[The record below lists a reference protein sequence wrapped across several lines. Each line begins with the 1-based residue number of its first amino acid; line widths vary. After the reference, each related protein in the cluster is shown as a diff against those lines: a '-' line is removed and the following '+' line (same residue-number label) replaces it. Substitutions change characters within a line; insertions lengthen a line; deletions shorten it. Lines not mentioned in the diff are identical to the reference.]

1 MRINDKLMAV
11 LVFSLFVSICT
22 GSFFEVYMTGAGKQ
36 QLEDILYGLLNSDT
50 GSNIGTGATLSFAG
64 CFMRIF
70 IKNLIVI
77 ILAYISPAVFIT
89 LPVMPAFILL
99 KGISLGFSAA
109 MTLEVAGIQ
118 GILYIIT
125 TLMPQNLI
133 QFPVYCFLA
142 ALSLQESKVR
152 INQGSNGKRKALQLD
167 ARRYSLLFM
176 TGLGIITL
184 SCLLEALLVTS
195 V

>member
-1 MRINDKLMAV
+1 MRINGKLMAV
-11 LVFSLFVSICT
+11 LVFSLLVSICT
-22 GSFFEVYMTGAGKQ
+22 GSFFKVSITGAGKQ
-36 QLEDILYGLLNSDT
+36 QLENILYGLLNSDT
-50 GSNIGTGATLSFAG
+50 GSTAGSDATLSFAG

-70 IKNLIVI
+70 IKNLIII

-89 LPVMPAFILL
+89 LPVMPAFIIL

-109 MTLEVAGIQ
+109 MTLEVAGIR

-125 TLMPQNLI
+125 NLMPQNLI
-133 QFPVYCFLA
+133 QLPVYCFLA

-152 INQGSNGKRKALQLD
+152 IAHVSNCKRNALQLD
-167 ARRYSLLFM
+167 ARRYSLLFA

-184 SCLLEALLVTS
+184 SCILEAILVTS
-195 V
+195 I